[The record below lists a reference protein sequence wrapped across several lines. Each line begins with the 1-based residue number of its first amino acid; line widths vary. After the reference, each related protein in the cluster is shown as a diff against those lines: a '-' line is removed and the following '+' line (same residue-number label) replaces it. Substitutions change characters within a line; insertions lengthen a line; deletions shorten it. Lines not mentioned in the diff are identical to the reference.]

1 MGIIHIA
8 ARNDDKS
15 MRFEEALYDIEEAI
29 AEACDIYDE
38 MKEQFSERSGASE
51 EMSPR
56 MQRRMSGR
64 MNSRNSS
71 YERRGRRM

>member
-15 MRFEEALYDIEEAI
+15 KRFEEALYDIEEAI

-38 MKEQFSERSGASE
+38 MKEQFSERSVVPE
-51 EMSPR
+51 EISPR
-56 MQRRMSGR
+56 MHRR